1 MVIAGKQSFI
11 AKIAVY
17 FCTDICHAY
26 KLCGFKGRQII
37 DLQKLPTE
45 FEKEI
50 FEKKPFTVP
59 LDLL

>member
-11 AKIAVY
+11 AKITVY

-26 KLCGFKGRQII
+26 LLCGFKGRQIT
-37 DLQKLPTE
+37 DLQNLPTE

-50 FEKKPFTVP
+50 VEKKPFTVP